1 MALASVGKAVDYDVL
16 VFWTLRGLGSEYD
29 SIVAAINSRPDP
41 LSLEEVCGLFLDFEL
56 RLTSSSRQ
64 QPAAA
69 FLAFPIGS
77 CGPLSAQ
84 VLAPSTGCGSPPTV
98 GGLANTRGDGG
109 GRRGPLLAEAV
120 IVPSHRLSLLPML
133 SVTDVGILI
142 TKPTHVGL
150 RMMLSNLSRLSMQ

>member
-1 MALASVGKAVDYDVL
+1 MVLFQHKSWPHLQGVDL
-16 VFWTLRGLGSEYD
+16 H
-29 SIVAAINSRPDP
+29 
-41 LSLEEVCGLFLDFEL
+41 
-56 RLTSSSRQ
+56 RLW
-64 QPAAA
+64 
-69 FLAFPIGS
+69 
-77 CGPLSAQ
+77 
-84 VLAPSTGCGSPPTV
+84 

-109 GRRGPLLAEAV
+109 GRRGHLLAEAV